1 MYLLQNEIF
10 GLENLLL
17 INNRPIYQKIY
28 SRSNNKPDDKCIWW
42 DKSRHWFL
50 GLCEDLGTDKSYAYT
65 KQDSKCLIEISRN
78 QIQWMKTGSDLEL
91 KDAYVIQRLSD
102 TTDLRASNLECPQ
115 FDICHLTPSEEESF
129 YKKNYPGYCL
139 ITCPRLIAGAD
150 PNEYLTSAVS
160 YFLIFNKSNYS
171 RAQELFYKLFS

>member
-1 MYLLQNEIF
+1 
-10 GLENLLL
+10 
-17 INNRPIYQKIY
+17 
-28 SRSNNKPDDKCIWW
+28 
-42 DKSRHWFL
+42 
-50 GLCEDLGTDKSYAYT
+50 
-65 KQDSKCLIEISRN
+65 
-78 QIQWMKTGSDLEL
+78 MKTTSDLEL
-91 KDAYVIQRLSD
+91 KDTYVIKRPLL